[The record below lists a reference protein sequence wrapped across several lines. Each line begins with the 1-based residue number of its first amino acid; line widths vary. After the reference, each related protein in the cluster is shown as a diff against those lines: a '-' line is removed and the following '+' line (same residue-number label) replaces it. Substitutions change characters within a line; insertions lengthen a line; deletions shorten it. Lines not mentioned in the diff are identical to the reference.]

1 MSLLVGAS
9 VREVPVPPDSAMG
22 GFVARTQP
30 STGIH
35 DPTTVRVVVL
45 DDVAVVTVD
54 VCVLHEQTCRDIERA
69 VGLGTVVVA
78 AVHTHSGPAIGLGR
92 AGGHESAIHDAVV
105 DAAVAGVREARQKRR
120 SVEIS
125 WASVRGLG
133 VAKARRHLDR
143 TIDPPLDALRFSD
156 ATTGEVVA
164 TITCYPCHPVV
175 LDATNTMISADY
187 VDALRRGVEDETGAP
202 CLALTGAAGDVNTG
216 HAPTASFSTSP
227 ASQRTFG
234 RAQEL
239 GTRLAHGLRVAAWTG
254 LKAKGAMA
262 RSLPVVLDY
271 EPITQPY
278 VDSRRSKWE
287 ERLANAANGED
298 VVLTSWIDW
307 ARHWQPEQLAAPWQG
322 RVVCIDLGEAALVT
336 LPGEPFLSLAESL
349 KDAAPLLMV
358 AGYCDGVPG
367 YLPTSDAYPE
377 GGYEVEDACMY
388 YAMPAPFKRGSAEE
402 LLRLGTSLIRERDA
416 D

>member
-1 MSLLVGAS
+1 MSLLVGVS
-9 VREVPVPPDSAMG
+9 VREVPVPPGSAMG
-22 GFVARTQP
+22 GFAARIQP
-30 STGIH
+30 STSTH

-54 VCVLHEQTCRDIERA
+54 VCVLHEQTCRDIERG
-69 VGLGTVVVA
+69 VGRGTVVVA
-78 AVHTHSGPAIGLGR
+78 AVHTHGGPAIGRGR
-92 AGGHESAIHDAVV
+92 AGGHESRIHDATV
-105 DAAVAGVREARQKRR
+105 DAALAGVREARQKRR
-120 SVEIS
+120 PVEIS

-175 LDATNTMISADY
+175 LDATNTMITADY
-187 VDALRRGVEDETGAP
+187 VDALRSRVEEETGAP

-216 HAPTASFSTSP
+216 HAATASFSTSA

-234 RAQEL
+234 RAEEL
-239 GTRLAHGLRVAAWTG
+239 GTRLADGLGGATWTRLPARGAVA
-254 LKAKGAMA
+254 K
-262 RSLPVVLDY
+262 SLPVVLDY
-271 EPITQPY
+271 EPITQHY
-278 VDSRRSKWE
+278 VDARRRQWE
-287 ERLANAANGED
+287 ERLANAADGE
-298 VVLTSWIDW
+298 VPVLTSWIDW
-307 ARHWQPEQLAAPWQG
+307 ARHWRPEHLADPWHG
-322 RVVCIDLGEAALVT
+322 RVTCIDLGEAALVT
-336 LPGEPFLSLAESL
+336 LPGEPFLNVAESL
-349 KDAAPLLMV
+349 QEAAPRLIV

-367 YLPTSDAYPE
+367 YIPTSDAYSE

-402 LLRLGTSLIRERDA
+402 LVRVGTSLIRAGR
-416 D
+416 

>member
-1 MSLLVGAS
+1 VSLFVGAS
-9 VREVPVPPDSAMG
+9 VREVPVPSGSTMG
-22 GFVARTQP
+22 GFAARTHA

-35 DPTTVRVVVL
+35 DATTVRVVVL

-54 VCVLHEQTCRDIERA
+54 VCVLHEQTCRDIEQA

-92 AGGHESAIHDAVV
+92 AGGHEPGVHDATVE
-105 DAAVAGVREARQKRR
+105 AAVAGVREARQKRR
-120 SVEIS
+120 PVDVS
-125 WASVRGLG
+125 WASARGLG
-133 VAKARRHLDR
+133 VAKARRHLER

-175 LDATNTMISADY
+175 LDATNTMITADY
-187 VDALRRGVEDETGAP
+187 VYALRRRVEEETDAP

-216 HAPTASFSTSP
+216 HLPTASFSSSP
-227 ASQRTFG
+227 ASQRTFE

-239 GTRLAHGLRVAAWTG
+239 GTRLADGLRAAAWTP
-254 LKAKGAMA
+254 LQSRGAVA
-262 RSLPVVLDY
+262 TSVPVVLDY

-278 VDSRRSKWE
+278 VDARCRQWQE
-287 ERLANAANGED
+287 QLANAANGEIP
-298 VVLTSWIDW
+298 VLTSWIEW
-307 ARHWQPEQLAAPWQG
+307 ARHWRPEHLAVPWQG
-322 RVVCIDLGEAALVT
+322 RAVFIDLGDAALVT
-336 LPGEPFLSLAESL
+336 LPGEPFLRVAESL
-349 KDAAPLLMV
+349 QEAAPRLMV
-358 AGYCDGVPG
+358 AGYCDGVAG

-402 LLRLGTSLIRERDA
+402 LVRLGKSLIRARR
-416 D
+416 